1 MTQKNNQTVMNSM
14 DRIPPRMFLLLVS
27 LLIVVLS
34 HQPSLKPPVQWF
46 PHQDKVF
53 HLIEFGGLGFALVL
67 NRDVFGNLRGRQ
79 RSFRMGL
86 SGILW
91 AVLDEY
97 HQSFV
102 PGRDCSIQDMMA
114 DVAGLFLGIW
124 LFSLLLVK
132 STTSLDRA
140 KESISQ

>member
-140 KESISQ
+140 KESI

>member
-1 MTQKNNQTVMNSM
+1 M

-140 KESISQ
+140 KESI